1 MIILK
6 KLIES
11 AKEKIGKYTY
21 FIARLSLSFAVWA
34 VIFAVCCYIAKD
46 YCGSYY
52 DCLLL
57 SQALLQN
64 AKSCLGLGVIG
75 SLAVYF
81 AEHG

>member
-1 MIILK
+1 MK
-6 KLIES
+6 KLLEN
-11 AKEKIGKYTY
+11 ADEKIGKYTY
-21 FIARLSLSFAVWA
+21 FIARLSLCFAVCA
-34 VIFAVCCYIAKD
+34 VISAVCCYIAKD

-57 SQALLQN
+57 SGALLQN